1 MKTKEEI
8 FKLINENPVFHLATV
23 ENGKPH
29 VRGMLLFKADNE
41 QGIIFHT
48 GTFKDLYR
56 QLQANPSVEM
66 CFHCQKTGEQI
77 RISGDLV
84 QDKSLNLIEEI
95 YNHPTRAF
103 LRNFGESIKERMAV
117 YRMIH
122 GKATVWTM
130 KKNLEPN
137 YYTEF

>member
-29 VRGMLLFKADNE
+29 VRGMLLFKADSE
-41 QGIIFHT
+41 RGIIFHT

-117 YRMIH
+117 YQMIH

-130 KKNLEPN
+130 EKNLEPN

>member
-41 QGIIFHT
+41 RGIIFHT

-130 KKNLEPN
+130 EKNLEPN